1 MGLLDLAK
9 FMDDHEISWVFDK
22 QSMRLNLKSFSTIT
36 GWVHVP
42 AYHASSTYG
51 TFQPQKNFAISWS
64 WSIFLWDDLH
74 FQPKFIHL
82 SPKLTHVLIHLL
94 HPFSIFASP
103 KEVEMWPTGNDS
115 SPGSPPPWTP
125 PAARRGVHEEPGKKG
140 ARPGSLGTPLG
151 PYFKFIPHV
160 EHVWCFPFLSERLHC
175 VPFRIGIIV
184 IFPLKLAFLGYT
196 PWLKKPME
204 GASVPQRAPACNTG
218 SSASAQGARLP
229 RLRPSAAVVAAAS
242 AGWLWDT

>member
-74 FQPKFIHL
+74 FQPQFIHL

-103 KEVEMWPTGNDS
+103 KEVEGMWPTGNDS

-140 ARPGSLGTPLG
+140 RFSADGAWDPKKWWFGRSLGTPLL
-151 PYFKFIPHV
+151 KAHSTCRTCV
-160 EHVWCFPFLSERLHC
+160 VFPFSIRKIALCS
-175 VPFRIGIIV
+175 I
-184 IFPLKLAFLGYT
+184 
-196 PWLKKPME
+196 
-204 GASVPQRAPACNTG
+204 
-218 SSASAQGARLP
+218 
-229 RLRPSAAVVAAAS
+229 
-242 AGWLWDT
+242 